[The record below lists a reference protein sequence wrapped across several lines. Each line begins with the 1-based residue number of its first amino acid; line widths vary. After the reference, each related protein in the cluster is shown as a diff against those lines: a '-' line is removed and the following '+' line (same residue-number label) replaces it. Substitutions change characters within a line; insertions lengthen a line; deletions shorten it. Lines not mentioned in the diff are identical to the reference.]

1 MAKCSTPFHSS
12 RSKLAILEASKL
24 AEYSSKS
31 NSPLV
36 PVVVFVVRDQGDC
49 GKRIELN
56 PFKSLP
62 DVRFNQLHP
71 SYSPPDVQCKQ
82 LHPSYYYVPDFNAT
96 SCIPPITMYQ
106 ISMHPAASLLLLC
119 TRFQCNQLH
128 PSYYYVPDSNATS
141 CIPPVSTRC
150 SVRSADALAVHPYYI
165 FGEKQIDSIRIYM
178 SVCGF

>member
-1 MAKCSTPFHSS
+1 MLKTYSIPMAKCSTPFHSS

-106 ISMHPAASLLLLC
+106 IPMQPAASL
-119 TRFQCNQLH
+119 
-128 PSYYYVPDSNATS
+128 PSVPDVLCDQLMHWL
-141 CIPPVSTRC
+141 CILIIYLVKNRLIPYEFTC
-150 SVRSADALAVHPYYI
+150 QSVDFKYSAY
-165 FGEKQIDSIRIYM
+165 S
-178 SVCGF
+178 